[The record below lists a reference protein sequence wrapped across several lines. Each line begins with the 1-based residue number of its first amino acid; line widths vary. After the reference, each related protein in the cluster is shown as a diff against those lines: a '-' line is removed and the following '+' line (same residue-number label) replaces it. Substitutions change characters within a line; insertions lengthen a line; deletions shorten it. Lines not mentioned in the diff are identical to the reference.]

1 MRNKDIWIIV
11 VVILFIIIGCILSVD
26 KYSEVTCKKEV
37 HRIAN
42 LELTENN
49 FDTNTKS
56 LLGYGKIE
64 EALKIYL
71 KTYSHDIDVIN
82 NVSNDETLKNI
93 LSIDNISK
101 DGKKF
106 KESLPY
112 LEDSIKKYTNA
123 IDELITMSDEKYLN
137 NFIKDYTDSD
147 KCISLYQ
154 ELVKEEKIADKFYNI
169 DELNNNKSM
178 ILNNLNLSVEALTYL
193 KNNQD
198 GWNIEDGII
207 KFNSYELLNGY
218 NEIINKITK

>member
-1 MRNKDIWIIV
+1 MKNKDVLIIV
-11 VVILFIIIGCILSVD
+11 IVFLFIIIGCILSVD

-49 FDTNTKS
+49 FDTHTKS
-56 LLGYGKIE
+56 LLGYSKVE

-71 KTYSHDIDVIN
+71 KTYSHDIAVIN
-82 NVSNDETLKNI
+82 KVSSDKNLQNI

-101 DGKKF
+101 DGKEF

-112 LEDSIKKYTNA
+112 LESSITEYTNA

-137 NFIKDYTDSD
+137 NFIKGYSDSD
-147 KCISLYQ
+147 KYISLYQ
-154 ELVKEEKIADKFYNI
+154 ELVKEEKIADKFYSI
-169 DELNNNKSM
+169 DELNNNKSS
-178 ILNNLNLSVEALTYL
+178 ILNNLNSSVEALTYL

>member
-1 MRNKDIWIIV
+1 MKNKDIWIIV

-26 KYSEVTCKKEV
+26 KYSEITCKKEV
-37 HRIAN
+37 HRIAS
-42 LELTENN
+42 LELTEKN

-56 LLGYGKIE
+56 LLGYSKIE

-82 NVSNDETLKNI
+82 KVSSDETLKNI

-101 DGKKF
+101 DGKEF
-106 KESLPY
+106 KTSLPY
-112 LEDSIKKYTNA
+112 LEDSITKYTNA

-147 KCISLYQ
+147 KSISLYR
-154 ELVKEEKIADKFYNI
+154 ELVKEEKISDKFYKI
-169 DELNNNKSM
+169 DDLNNNKNM

-207 KFNSYELLNGY
+207 KFNSYELLDGY
-218 NEIINKITK
+218 NAIINKITK

>member
-1 MRNKDIWIIV
+1 MKNKDIWIIV

-26 KYSEVTCKKEV
+26 KYSEITCKEEV

-56 LLGYGKIE
+56 LLGYSKIE

-82 NVSNDETLKNI
+82 KVSSDETLKNI
-93 LSIDNISK
+93 LSIDNITK
-101 DGKKF
+101 DGKEF
-106 KESLPY
+106 KTSLPY
-112 LEDSIKKYTNA
+112 LEDSIKKYTNS
-123 IDELITMSDEKYLN
+123 IDELITMSDEKYFN
-137 NFIKDYTDSD
+137 NFIKDYTDSE

-154 ELVKEEKIADKFYNI
+154 QLVKEEKISDKFYKI
-169 DELNNNKSM
+169 DELNNNKNM

-207 KFNSYELLNGY
+207 KFNSYELLDGY
-218 NEIINKITK
+218 NAIINKITK

>member
-1 MRNKDIWIIV
+1 MTEHIIF
-11 VVILFIIIGCILSVD
+11 LCF
-26 KYSEVTCKKEV
+26 K
-37 HRIAN
+37 
-42 LELTENN
+42 LTENN

-56 LLGYGKIE
+56 LLGYSKIE

-82 NVSNDETLKNI
+82 KVSTDETLKNI

-101 DGKKF
+101 DGKEF
-106 KESLPY
+106 KTSLPY
-112 LEDSIKKYTNA
+112 LEDSIKKYTNS
-123 IDELITMSDEKYLN
+123 IDELITMSDEKYFN
-137 NFIKDYTDSD
+137 NFIKDYTDSE

-154 ELVKEEKIADKFYNI
+154 QLVKEEKISDKFYKI
-169 DELNNNKSM
+169 DELNNNKNM

-207 KFNSYELLNGY
+207 KFNSYELLDGY
-218 NEIINKITK
+218 NAIINKITK